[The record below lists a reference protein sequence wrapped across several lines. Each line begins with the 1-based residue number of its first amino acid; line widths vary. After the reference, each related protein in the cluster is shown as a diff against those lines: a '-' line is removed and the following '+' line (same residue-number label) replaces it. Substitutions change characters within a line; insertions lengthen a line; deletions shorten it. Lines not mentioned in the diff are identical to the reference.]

1 MNRLGRIWR
10 VLNLPCS
17 EMTRLAS
24 ESLDH
29 ELDTLEWCA
38 LRSHLVY
45 CKACRRFLHQ
55 ILFLR
60 RAIKRQATRV
70 ETDDAL
76 PGPELPSEVRERI
89 KQALRKE

>member
-1 MNRLGRIWR
+1 MNRIVRTWR
-10 VLNLPCS
+10 MLNLPCR

-29 ELDTLEWCA
+29 ELGALEWCA
-38 LRSHLVY
+38 LRSHMLY
-45 CKACRRFLHQ
+45 CKACRRFLRQ

-60 RAIKRQATRV
+60 RALKRLATRV

-89 KQALRKE
+89 KAALRKE